1 LVTQSNSSKET
12 IDGNRKVQV
21 EQGSTYMEQR
31 QPSYQDITTFHQKIF
46 LSLGLTEEDI
56 IAQPMLVN
64 TGNSFVIVA
73 VKSKKILEAL
83 TVNESLIEEISEA
96 LDLIGFY
103 VFTTES
109 NKAARDAS
117 TRMFAPRF
125 GISEESATGM
135 AAGPLACFLY
145 EFLKIKKHQFLI
157 EQGYS
162 MTPASPSLIH
172 VKLTVEN
179 NQIISL
185 NAGGQA
191 TISKTIEMSV

>member
-1 LVTQSNSSKET
+1 
-12 IDGNRKVQV
+12 
-21 EQGSTYMEQR
+21 MEQR
-31 QPSYQDITTFHQKIF
+31 QPTYQDIAIFHQKV
-46 LSLGLTEEDI
+46 LVSLGLTDDDI

-64 TGNSFVIVA
+64 TGNSFVIVG
-73 VKSKKILEAL
+73 VKSKKILEEL
-83 TVNESLIEEISEA
+83 TVNEDLIQQISEA

-103 VFTTES
+103 VFTTET
-109 NKAARDAS
+109 NKAGRDAS

-145 EFLKIKKHQFLI
+145 EFLKIKKQQLLI

-172 VKLTVEN
+172 VKLVVEDN
-179 NQIISL
+179 KIQSL
-185 NAGGQA
+185 SAGGNA
-191 TISKTIEMSV
+191 ILSAAMEIEV